1 LTDVTLSAGTQLGPY
16 RIANLLGVG
25 GMGEVYRA
33 HDHKLGRDVA
43 LKILPAAFRSDSERF
58 ARFEREA
65 RALAALNHPNIAMIH
80 GLEEHDGI
88 HALVLELV
96 EGETLAEIIDGIAPT
111 GGFAEQAAGAGRSV
125 PRPIPVAQTLAIA
138 RQIADALEAAHER
151 GIVHRDLKPA
161 NIKVTSD
168 GLVKVLD
175 FGLAKAM
182 DAAASGSRGAQNLSH
197 SPTMAVGATG
207 TGVIL
212 GTASYMSPEQARG
225 KAVDRRTDIWA
236 FGCVLYEMLTCRV
249 AFPGETLSDVLVSI
263 LDRVPDWSAVS
274 SAVPPTVMRLLR
286 RCLEK
291 EARKRLRDIGDARL
305 DLEEVL
311 SAAEGAVAADTSRLP
326 VRHVEFQRLTD
337 VEGLK
342 EAPAVSP
349 DGKMVAFVA
358 LVAGKRQIW
367 IRLLGGG
374 AVLQLTRDD
383 ADHTHP
389 RWAPDSSTLIYFIP
403 AATES
408 DAGTVWEIGALG
420 GWPRRIA
427 TATGA
432 ADISHDGQRIA
443 MLQSSEDQLALVVTS
458 RDGSRGNRVVFL
470 PGGSYANVR
479 WAPDDGSIAYQRL
492 AHGAFDGHL
501 EVVSLATGERHEV
514 ARGTWLQGFAWLPDG
529 SGFVY
534 SSSRGSTM
542 LYPPVFN
549 LRAVRRDGRDDRQ
562 LTFGDHSYIEPDVHA
577 SGKLIAGRI
586 TSRSDIWKIPIGG
599 SPRENTTNAVRITRQ
614 TGQVQV
620 PSPSPD
626 DREVVYVSD
635 TGGHSNLWI
644 ARIDGSAT
652 RPITFETDP
661 DAGIG
666 VPAWSPRGDVIA
678 FVRTELET
686 AALWAVRPDGSGLRR
701 MVQGWGPCWSADG
714 RWLYYWRLG
723 VEPGRVERVPA
734 DGGATE
740 SIREE
745 EGLTLPA
752 TSPDGATL
760 FVARPVQSKILGQF
774 GTGFLEFAR
783 ASPPDGPCQTMAR
796 VAGARLAARV
806 WGIALSPDGRH
817 LGTPLIDGA
826 TTNLWILPTAGG
838 PMSPVTDF
846 GERSVMIT
854 RNVSWS
860 RDSQH
865 IYAAVA
871 ETQTDVVLLDGLL

>member
-1 LTDVTLSAGTQLGPY
+1 
-16 RIANLLGVG
+16 
-25 GMGEVYRA
+25 MGEVYRA
-33 HDHKLGRDVA
+33 HDLKLGRDVA
-43 LKILPAAFRSDSERF
+43 LKMLPPAFQSDADRL

-65 RALAALNHPNIAMIH
+65 RALAALNHPNIATIH
-80 GLEEHDGI
+80 GLEEHAGV

-96 EGETLAEIIDGIAPT
+96 EGQTLAEIIEGYAGTPRRMPIA
-111 GGFAEQAAGAGRSV
+111 E
-125 PRPIPVAQTLAIA
+125 TLAIA
-138 RQIADALEAAHER
+138 RQIADALDSAHER

-161 NIKVTSD
+161 NIKVTGD

-182 DAAASGSRGAQNLSH
+182 DAAASSSWNVVDLSR
-197 SPTMAVGATG
+197 SPTMAGGATQS
-207 TGVIL
+207 GVIL
-212 GTASYMSPEQARG
+212 GTAAYMSPEQARG
-225 KAVDRRTDIWA
+225 KPVDKRADIWA

-263 LDRVPDWSAVS
+263 LDRVPDWSAVPS
-274 SAVPPTVMRLLR
+274 GAPPTVMRLLR

-305 DLEEVL
+305 DLEDAF

-358 LVAGKRQIW
+358 MVAGKRQIW
-367 IRLLGGG
+367 IRLLAGG

-389 RWAPDSSTLIYFIP
+389 RWAPDSSTLIYFTP

-427 TATGA
+427 TAIGA

-443 MLQSSEDQLALVVTS
+443 MLQSSEDQLALVVAS

-470 PGGSYANVR
+470 PTGSYAYVR
-479 WAPDDGSIAYQRL
+479 WAPDDRSIAYQRL
-492 AHGAFDGHL
+492 AHGGFDGHV
-501 EVVSLATGERHEV
+501 EVASLATGERHEV

-534 SSSRGSTM
+534 SSSRGSTL

-549 LRAVRRDGRDDRQ
+549 LRAVLRDGSGDRQ
-562 LTFGDHSYIEPDVHA
+562 LTFGDHSYVEPDVHA
-577 SGKLIAGRI
+577 SGKLIAGRTI
-586 TSRSDIWKIPIGG
+586 SRSDIWRFPIGG
-599 SPRENTTNAVRITRQ
+599 SPLENTTNAVPITRQ
-614 TGQVQV
+614 TGQIQV
-620 PSPSPD
+620 PSASPD
-626 DREVVYVSD
+626 DREVVFVSD
-635 TGGHSNLWI
+635 TGGHANLWI
-644 ARIDGSAT
+644 TRTDGSGT

-661 DAGIG
+661 EAAIG

-678 FVRTELET
+678 FVRTERAT
-686 AALWAVRPDGSGLRR
+686 AGVWAVRPDGSGLRQ

-723 VEPGRVERVPA
+723 VEPGRVERIPS
-734 DGGATE
+734 DGGAAE
-740 SIREE
+740 IIREE
-745 EGLTLPA
+745 EALNITA
-752 TSPDGATL
+752 ISPDGATL

-783 ASPPDGPCQTMAR
+783 ASPPDGPCETMAQ

-806 WGIALSPDGRH
+806 WGIALSPDGQY
-817 LGTPLIDGA
+817 LAMSLIDGA

-838 PMSPVTDF
+838 PMTPVTDF

-871 ETQTDVVLLDGLL
+871 EIQTDVVLLDGLI